1 MPWSALP
8 EGILGRVLSRIADD
22 PGYINWGAAMLV
34 CRDWASEVPMCV
46 KRLIVKHAFLDR
58 PHTRNMCVL
67 ERLTWV
73 DGLVGPVTSIEVV
86 PFALPSVR
94 ELNLRFSIPGAMM
107 SFQIDNGRG
116 FRLLGE
122 RFPRLESLS
131 IWDCTVHE
139 VPSWVPLEARLLSL
153 EPLADMASLTALALT
168 GVCWLNVGTIP
179 SKIRTLRMSNMDVPM
194 AELHSAVGG
203 SLTSL
208 EMQDCG
214 LRIGIRGI
222 GMFRDTLNS
231 LVISNC
237 YEIFRRDIEELGTL
251 LHLEMLVIMGAESLF
266 EHYRY
271 NESIEGFGNLTT
283 LRSLTLSAT
292 CLITLPEDARVLA
305 RLVGLESLII
315 DGVAIDVMSL
325 RTA

>member
-8 EGILGRVLSRIADD
+8 EGILTRVLSRLADD
-22 PGYINWGAAMLV
+22 PGSISWGTAMLV
-34 CRDWASEVPMCV
+34 CRDWASAVPTCV
-46 KRLIVKHAFLDR
+46 KSLIVKDAFLDC
-58 PHTRNMCVL
+58 PQTRNMCEL

-73 DGLVGPVTSIEVV
+73 DGLITSSEVV
-86 PFALPSVR
+86 PFALPSLR
-94 ELNLRFSIPGAMM
+94 ELNLHFSILEAVM

-116 FRLLGE
+116 FRLLRE
-122 RFPRLESLS
+122 CFPSLESLS
-131 IWDCTVHE
+131 IWDCTVDE
-139 VPSWVPLEARLLSL
+139 VPSWVPLQARLLSL
-153 EPLADMASLTALALT
+153 EPLADLPSLTALNLT
-168 GVCWLNVGTIP
+168 GVCWINVATIP
-179 SKIRTLRMSNMDVPM
+179 SKIRSLKISNMDVPM

-251 LHLEMLVIMGAESLF
+251 LHLETLVIMGAESLF

>member
-8 EGILGRVLSRIADD
+8 EGILTRVLSRFSED
-22 PGYINWGAAMLV
+22 PGSISWGTAMLV
-34 CRDWASEVPMCV
+34 CRDWGSAVPMCV
-46 KRLIVKHAFLDR
+46 KSLIVKDAFLDC
-58 PHTRNMCVL
+58 PQTRNMCEL

-73 DGLVGPVTSIEVV
+73 NGLITSSDVA
-86 PFALPSVR
+86 PFALPSLR
-94 ELNLRFSIPGAMM
+94 ELKLLFSDLAAMM

-116 FRLLGE
+116 FRLLRE
-122 RFPRLESLS
+122 RFPCLESLT
-131 IWDCTVHE
+131 IWDDIMHNGIMQ
-139 VPSWVPLEARLLSL
+139 SRLMTL
-153 EPLADMASLTALALT
+153 EPLADLPSLTALNLT
-168 GVCWLNVGTIP
+168 GVSWINVRSIP
-179 SKIRTLRMSNMDVPM
+179 RNVRSMRIMNMDLPM

-208 EMQDCG
+208 EMNDCC
-214 LRIGIRGI
+214 LRTGIRGI
-222 GMFRDTLNS
+222 WRFRDTLKS
-231 LVISNC
+231 LLIINC
-237 YEIFRRDIEELGTL
+237 SGVNRRDIEEFGTL
-251 LHLEMLVIMGAESLF
+251 MHLETLVITASGPLF

-315 DGVAIDVMSL
+315 DGVAIDVRSL